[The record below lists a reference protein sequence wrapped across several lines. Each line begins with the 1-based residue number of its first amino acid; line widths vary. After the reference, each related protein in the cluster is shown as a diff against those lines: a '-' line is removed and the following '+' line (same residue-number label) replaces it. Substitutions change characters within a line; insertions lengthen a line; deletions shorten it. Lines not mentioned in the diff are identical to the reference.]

1 MPRQLMILDSL
12 PLCFWWQTG
21 EVTPEAVQCEV
32 SLSEPSGFV
41 QWAGQGCVSWGLGV
55 TAARAPSPGQSP
67 QPQRGPDCRAGSSC
81 PHSAP
86 CPGFVCWELCSSS
99 PRDGAE
105 LQASSPIVPLIV
117 WALEEPSF
125 LKSFFFS
132 LFFLIFP
139 PAPFSF
145 HFQLAPGGQNRRG
158 CSKTFSACF
167 LSRDPSSWQKKQVP
181 DRKKTLHHNKAA
193 LPSQL
198 LDCLQGW
205 GWRAE
210 GGWDA
215 EECRWEEGIWHDG
228 DGCVIRGD
236 RNNSAWLCL
245 HCLLDTRWPL
255 RKGEHSTFKLKWMGL
270 GNGGKGKG
278 NKT

>member
-1 MPRQLMILDSL
+1 MILDSL

-32 SLSEPSGFV
+32 SLSEPSGVV

-55 TAARAPSPGQSP
+55 TAALGRAPSPSVGLIAGLAPAAHTLPSLCLPGALQLLAQAWS
-67 QPQRGPDCRAGSSC
+67 RA
-81 PHSAP
+81 
-86 CPGFVCWELCSSS
+86 
-99 PRDGAE
+99 
-105 LQASSPIVPLIV
+105 ASLISYCPLIV

-139 PAPFSF
+139 PAPFSS